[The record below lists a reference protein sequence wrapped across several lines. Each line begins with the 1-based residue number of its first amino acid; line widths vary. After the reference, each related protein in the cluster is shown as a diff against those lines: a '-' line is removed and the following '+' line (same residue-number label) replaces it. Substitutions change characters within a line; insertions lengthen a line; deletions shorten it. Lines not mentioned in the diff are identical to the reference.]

1 MRRRDDGIRD
11 SLDSTEATH
20 ADGHKNL
27 EAQQVEIMALNSR
40 MTQMEGMMT
49 EVVTRLRQ
57 LTMHLECLAGVGA
70 TLASRMCRREF
81 R

>member
-1 MRRRDDGIRD
+1 MDVWTAAEWQAIQTDAV
-11 SLDSTEATH
+11 SPSES
-20 ADGHKNL
+20 L

-57 LTMHLECLAGVGA
+57 LTMHPENP
-70 TLASRMCRREF
+70 
-81 R
+81 